1 MNLDEFRRPGSRLP
15 AVKEDVPGCLEWTT
29 GDDWIMQR

>member
-1 MNLDEFRRPGSRLP
+1 MNLDEFSRPGSRFP
-15 AVKEDVPGCLEWTT
+15 MGKDDVPGCLEWTT